1 MTGIEEALAALHR
14 YFGFEDFR
22 EGQREVISAI
32 LEGRDTV
39 VVMPTGGGK
48 SLCYQLPALM
58 KEGATVVVSPLIALM
73 KDQVDALLAR
83 NLPATF
89 INSSITFEEQKERI
103 RGVRQGRYK
112 LVYVAPER
120 FRSTHFVETL
130 RDVDISLFAIDEA
143 HCISQWGHDFR
154 PDYLR
159 LKQAIESVGR
169 PQITALTATATPYVR
184 ADIIDQLQ
192 LKEPRAFVSGFDR
205 PNLSISVLHTQKE
218 REKIAHIKRLAS
230 QYSGGSGIIYTS
242 TRKAVEQVTAR
253 LRTADLGVVAYH
265 AGMDDAE
272 RTRAQD
278 EFMSGRTQMIVA
290 TNAFGM
296 GIDKPDIRF
305 VAHYQMPGS
314 IEAYYQEIGRAG
326 RDGLPSAC
334 ALLFNYADK
343 RTQDY
348 FIEGSYPPPELI
360 ANVYQALVGTNQK
373 RIELSISEIAARAG
387 VRNEMAVQSALI
399 ILEKAGHIE
408 RGASGENRALLRLQM
423 SPRQA
428 REAVGA
434 RDTRQRQVLF
444 GLLGGYDV
452 NDRAD
457 AELDVTDFA
466 EAIGLDVTAVRRSLS
481 TLAASNIIT
490 YTPARR
496 TRGVLM
502 CDERPVS
509 QLRIR
514 PQEIARRAALEQRK
528 LREMIS
534 FCYTEDCYRAFILD
548 YFGDPHHAPN
558 CGTCGNCTAQPGA
571 AQAASDERSNLPPLE
586 AASSLDRF
594 ITKHA
599 PTALDLDQALD
610 EQTRFRRAREKSE
623 MILDGEAQEIN
634 ITEARPLTEE
644 ERLLVRKILACA
656 ARMQGRFG
664 KAMLASTLR
673 GSRAK
678 NVIQAG
684 LDQLSTYGILDDM
697 TQDELMVYIDAL
709 VAAGCLTV
717 TGGAY
722 PTVSLSALGNDVMRE
737 RAVVELALQSTPL
750 SALSVASP
758 SSAAAHTAS
767 AATLKK
773 QVSTVDETYTL
784 YCEGLSIEEISRR
797 RGLTEI
803 TIEKHLADC
812 IMQGRDIDLSQ
823 HVRDADRALI
833 EVAVDQLGTQ
843 LLKPLRDALP
853 SHINY
858 RMIRFVVADLQ
869 RAEQTSQE

>member
-664 KAMLASTLR
+664 KAMLASTLS